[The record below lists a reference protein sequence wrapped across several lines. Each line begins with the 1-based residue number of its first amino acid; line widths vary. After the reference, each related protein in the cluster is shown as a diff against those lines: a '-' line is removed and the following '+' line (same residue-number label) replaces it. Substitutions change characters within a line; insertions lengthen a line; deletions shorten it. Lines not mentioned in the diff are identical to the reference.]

1 MQMDAAH
8 RVVGTQ
14 AIIAIFSAA
23 LLYYLL
29 GKDAAKAAFF
39 GGVVATANGLIFLR
53 KIRQAEKAAITAPI
67 SAMSLVYSGIV
78 TRFILVLMLF
88 GLGFGALHLQPV
100 PALFVF
106 ALAQLAYGW
115 GLRKSYKDIL

>member
-1 MQMDAAH
+1 MDAVH
-8 RVVGTQ
+8 RVVGSQ
-14 AIIAIFSAA
+14 AIIAICGAV
-23 LLYYLL
+23 LLYFLL
-29 GKDAAKAAFF
+29 GKDAAKSAFF
-39 GGVVATANGLIFLR
+39 GGIVATANGLVFLK
-53 KIRQAEKAAITAPI
+53 KIRQADKAAAVAPMRAI
-67 SAMSLVYSGIV
+67 SLVYSGAV

-88 GLGFGALHLQPV
+88 GLGFGVLHLQPV

>member
-1 MQMDAAH
+1 MNAAH
-8 RVVGTQ
+8 WVVGTQ
-14 AIIAIFSAA
+14 AIIAIFSAG

-39 GGVVATANGLIFLR
+39 GGVVATANGLILLR
-53 KIRQAEKAAITAPI
+53 KVSLANKAAATAPMR
-67 SAMSLVYSGIV
+67 AMSLVYSGVV

-88 GLGFGALHLQPV
+88 GLGFGVLHLQPV

-115 GLRKSYKDIL
+115 GFKKSYKDIL